1 MYIAPLAQLV
11 WCWYWQSQVYVEDT
25 GFQGYTLTLPNQQI
39 LEVEMLPESWLY
51 SGEVTGLHPATYATE
66 SIWEQVQNLEWRIVD
81 GTYCITKLSPKRVD
95 YRIPVEKVPHSN
107 HLSMTKLLRQG
118 YRIEERRGLEL
129 LVHTPRGALR
139 QVRESECTCGEYG
152 MCIHKQLCLYYSQ
165 FRPQLRRYPSLAKDA
180 PLTNFERLFK
190 V

>member
-66 SIWEQVQNLEWRIVD
+66 SIWEQVQSLEWRIVD

-95 YRIPVEKVPHSN
+95 YRIPAEKVPHSN

-118 YRIEERRGLEL
+118 LSNRGTKGVRAFGTHAEGRASPSPRIGMYMWGVRDVHPQTAMLVL
-129 LVHTPRGALR
+129 LPVPPAVAAVSKSCQG
-139 QVRESECTCGEYG
+139 CT
-152 MCIHKQLCLYYSQ
+152 H
-165 FRPQLRRYPSLAKDA
+165 
-180 PLTNFERLFK
+180 
-190 V
+190 